1 MSDDPKALKDEL
13 AALVEETRRHLEWM
27 DESGIRRVR
36 REVVAPAAPVPVGS
50 RPAAPAAA
58 QRSPVASPQP
68 ARIPVTPRPEQ
79 VAPMPSAP
87 VRPAASAAPVAVT
100 GRESGVTNHAAAL
113 QIIREDLGDCK
124 RCGLCTTRN
133 NIVFGQG
140 NPNAELVFVGEG
152 PGEDEDTSGLAFV
165 GRAGQLLTKMIEA
178 MGFTRDDVFICNIVK
193 CRPPGNRR
201 PEPAEIE
208 ACRPFVERQLRVLKP
223 KVVVTLGATATQA
236 LLRTDTVISKL
247 RNTWQVWDGLPVMP
261 TFHPSYLLR
270 APQEKAKAWDDL
282 KLVMAKLGKE
292 LPKK

>member
-1 MSDDPKALKDEL
+1 
-13 AALVEETRRHLEWM
+13 
-27 DESGIRRVR
+27 
-36 REVVAPAAPVPVGS
+36 
-50 RPAAPAAA
+50 
-58 QRSPVASPQP
+58 
-68 ARIPVTPRPEQ
+68 
-79 VAPMPSAP
+79 MPTAP
-87 VRPAASAAPVAVT
+87 VRPAASHAAVRET
-100 GRESGVTNHAAAL
+100 GAASPAAAL
-113 QIIREDLGDCK
+113 KIIREDLGDCK

-178 MGFTRDDVFICNIVK
+178 MGYTRDDVFICNIVK

-201 PEPAEIE
+201 PEPSEIE
-208 ACRPFVERQLRVLKP
+208 ACRPFVERQLRALRP

-247 RNTWQVWDGLPVMP
+247 RNTWQSWEGLPVMP

-270 APQEKAKAWDDL
+270 APQEKGKAWEDL
-282 KLVMAKLGKE
+282 KMVMTQLGKE